1 MGRLTKRFIDALKP
15 ATSDYF
21 AWDDELKGFGVRV
34 SPKGKKTFLIQYRA
48 AGRSRRMKLGPYGAV
63 TADEARSRAKTL
75 LGGVA
80 SGENPAEDISQ
91 HRKALT
97 VSEVCERFKT
107 DHIDVRLKS
116 STGRDYKAMIDKV
129 IKPKLGARKVIDVS
143 RADISDLHHA
153 MKDTPY
159 QANRVFSVLSKLFNM
174 AEVWGLRA
182 DGSNPC
188 RHVKK
193 YTEKRRE
200 RCLTRDE
207 LKKLGEVLAIAER
220 DQTETP
226 YVVAAFRLLVFTGCR
241 MSEIRDL
248 KWEYVTATHLE
259 LPDSKTGARM
269 IPLPPE
275 ARRILKA
282 LRREDDNP
290 YVIVGD
296 VAGQQMQD
304 LEKPWRRIRRSAGLE
319 DVRIHDLR
327 HTYASNAIMAGLP
340 VPILGKILGHTQI
353 GTTMRY
359 VHLADKPVRD
369 AANKVSKGL
378 GVLLTYKPKPK
389 RNKQARHGAAATAA

>member
-1 MGRLTKRFIDALKP
+1 MSRLTKRFVDALKP
-15 ATSDYF
+15 ASSDYF
-21 AWDDELKGFGVRV
+21 AWDDELKGFGIRV

-63 TADEARSRAKTL
+63 TADEARNRAKTL
-75 LGGVA
+75 LGEVA
-80 SGENPAEDISQ
+80 SGENPAEEVSQ
-91 HRKALT
+91 HRKSLT
-97 VSEVCERFKT
+97 VSEVCGRFKT

-129 IKPKLGARKVIDVS
+129 IVPKLGTRKIIDVS
-143 RADISDLHHA
+143 RVDISDLHQA

-174 AEVWGLRA
+174 AEIWGMRP

-193 YTEKRRE
+193 YVEKRRE
-200 RCLTRDE
+200 RFLTRDE
-207 LKKLGEVLAIAER
+207 LIKLGGVLATAER
-220 DQTETP
+220 DKTETEH
-226 YVVAAFRLLVFTGCR
+226 VVAAFRLLIFTGCR

-248 KWEYVTATHLE
+248 KWDYVTNTHLE

-275 ARRILKA
+275 ARRILKTLTRA
-282 LRREDDNP
+282 GKNP
-290 YVIVGD
+290 YVIVGEI
-296 VAGQQMQD
+296 AGQQMQD
-304 LEKPWRRIRRSAGLE
+304 LEKPWRRIRKAAGLE

-340 VPILGKILGHTQI
+340 VPVLGKILGHTQI
-353 GTTMRY
+353 QTTMRY

-378 GVLLTYKPKPK
+378 GVLLTYRPK
-389 RNKQARHGAAATAA
+389 RGKRTKQSRVAA